1 MTDMNHMAE
10 TCDFKAGDHIAGRY
24 SVEKF
29 LGEGAF
35 GKVYK
40 VKDRQ
45 NGGIYALKL
54 FKFWETPSGERESMF
69 ARFEMEFE
77 TGRVRSNYLVKSIE
91 HGLAGENPFLVMEYC
106 PNGNVGQFAGGRK
119 NADLVK
125 IGREILYGL
134 RDLHNCGK
142 VHRDLKPEN
151 VLLKSNG
158 TAALTDFGL
167 TGDKRKK
174 ITETDLFGKPIL
186 FAGTAVY
193 MAPEQAKPQNRNVTV
208 LPTMDIF
215 AFGVMMYYLITD
227 KFPFGEINDQD
238 DLVKYL
244 RNAREGR
251 WDRESLI
258 RKHPNG
264 KVFYRVISG
273 CLKPDFRDRL
283 QKTDSILSLLPGD
296 NDYVCDGADSTRR
309 GEIVNGILLRVMQG
323 EEHGAV
329 YKLKDL
335 LRGKCGVIT
344 LGRKDD
350 SADNI
355 LPLTENLTSYISRKH
370 CTLELSADHQWF
382 IRDGQ
387 WDRNAAN
394 GWKNSLNGTF
404 VNSTEVSFDGM
415 PIHPGDIISIGDVKI
430 RVEGY

>member
-1 MTDMNHMAE
+1 MSDITE
-10 TCDFKAGDHIAGRY
+10 RCDFKAGDLVAGRY
-24 SVEKF
+24 LVEKH
-29 LGEGAF
+29 LGEGVF
-35 GKVYK
+35 GKVFK
-40 VKDRQ
+40 VKDQ
-45 NGGIYALKL
+45 QSGGTYALKL
-54 FKFWETPSGERESMF
+54 YKFWEMPPGERESMF

-77 TGRVRSNYLVKSIE
+77 TGRIRSNYLVKSIE
-91 HGLAGENPFLVMEYC
+91 HGLVRGNPFLVMEYC
-106 PNGNVGQFAGGRK
+106 PNGNVRQFVGGRK

-134 RDLHNCGK
+134 KDLHNCGK

-151 VLLKSNG
+151 VLIKSTG

-174 ITETDLFGKPIL
+174 ITETDLFGKPVL
-186 FAGTAVY
+186 LTGTAVY
-193 MAPEQAKPQNRNVTV
+193 MAPEQAKPQNRDVTV

-251 WDRESLI
+251 WDRETLI

-264 KVFYRVISG
+264 KVFYQIVSG

-296 NDYVCDGADSTRR
+296 NDYANDGLDNIRR
-309 GEIVNGILLRVMQG
+309 EEIVNGVLLRVMQG
-323 EEHGAV
+323 EEYGAV
-329 YKLKDL
+329 YKLNDL
-335 LRGKCGVIT
+335 LHGKCGVIT
-344 LGRKDD
+344 MGRKDD
-350 SADNI
+350 FADNI
-355 LPLTENLTSYISRKH
+355 LPLTESLTSYISRKH
-370 CTLELSADHQWF
+370 CTLELYSDHQWF

-387 WDRNAAN
+387 WDKNAAN
-394 GWKNSLNGTF
+394 GWRNSLNGTF
-404 VNSTEVSFDGM
+404 VNSTEASCDGM
-415 PIHPGDIISIGDVKI
+415 PIHPGDIITIGDVKL